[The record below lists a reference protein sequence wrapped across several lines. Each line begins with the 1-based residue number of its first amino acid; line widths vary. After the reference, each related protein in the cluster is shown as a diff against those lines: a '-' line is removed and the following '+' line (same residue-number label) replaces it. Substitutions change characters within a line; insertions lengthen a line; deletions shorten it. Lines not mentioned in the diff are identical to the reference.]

1 MLDLFLRLR
10 NWFESEL
17 GQDLIEYALLLV
29 FIVIVVIAILPLI
42 GSSLTTIFSNVSG
55 SLGTA
60 AGS

>member
-42 GSSLTTIFSNVSG
+42 GSSLSTIFGNVST
-55 SLGTA
+55 SLTNA
-60 AGS
+60 AS